1 MHKTKIWCAHV
12 FREVCTRLCTCCAHK
27 MHTKWIFGQ
36 INIKLSQK
44 RAVDNAGQKQKSC
57 KNG

>member
-1 MHKTKIWCAHV
+1 MHKYQIWYAHV

-44 RAVDNAGQKQKSC
+44 RTTQNTG
-57 KNG
+57 